1 MPERVF
7 FKAGYLSL
15 TYADL
20 LGYLHLGA
28 SLKET
33 ELYDVLLAFG
43 KLIHTPL
50 DGYVG
55 EPVIIRG
62 PVVLELIHDV
72 YGVSVVVV
80 YGFKKRY
87 RVLNGVQSEGHIFF
101 FNVHCLCYIADMRL
115 LPGFIHE
122 PGAYLQSMVGGITY
136 GAAYAKAVVV
146 PQMAADFTY
155 DHGHGIGGKAH
166 IEAQIKVV
174 YGLDKPY
181 AAHLEQVVHLLTA
194 T

>member
-20 LGYLHLGA
+20 LGYLHLRA
-28 SLKET
+28 SLNET
-33 ELYDVLLAFG
+33 KLYDVLLEFG

-87 RVLNGVQSEGHIFF
+87 RVLNLSLIHISEPTRH
-101 FNVHCLCYIADMRL
+101 
-115 LPGFIHE
+115 
-122 PGAYLQSMVGGITY
+122 
-136 GAAYAKAVVV
+136 
-146 PQMAADFTY
+146 
-155 DHGHGIGGKAH
+155 
-166 IEAQIKVV
+166 
-174 YGLDKPY
+174 
-181 AAHLEQVVHLLTA
+181 
-194 T
+194 

>member
-33 ELYDVLLAFG
+33 KLYDVLLAFG

-87 RVLNGVQSEGHIFF
+87 RVLNGVQREGHIFF
-101 FNVHCLCYIADMRL
+101 FNIHGLCYVADMRL

-122 PGAYLQSMVGGITY
+122 PGAYLQCVIGSVAY

-155 DHGHGIGGKAH
+155 DHGYSICGKSH
-166 IEAQIKVV
+166 IEA
-174 YGLDKPY
+174 
-181 AAHLEQVVHLLTA
+181 
-194 T
+194 

>member
-33 ELYDVLLAFG
+33 KLYDVLLAFG
-43 KLIHTPL
+43 KLIHAPL

-87 RVLNGVQSEGHIFF
+87 RVLNGVQRKGHIFF
-101 FNVHCLCYIADMRL
+101 FDIHGFCYVADMRL

-122 PGAYLQSMVGGITY
+122 PGAYLQCMVGGITY

-155 DHGHGIGGKAH
+155 DHGHGIGGKSH
-166 IEAQIKVV
+166 IEA
-174 YGLDKPY
+174 
-181 AAHLEQVVHLLTA
+181 
-194 T
+194 

>member
-1 MPERVF
+1 M
-7 FKAGYLSL
+7 
-15 TYADL
+15 
-20 LGYLHLGA
+20 
-28 SLKET
+28 
-33 ELYDVLLAFG
+33 LAFG

-55 EPVIIRG
+55 EPVIVRG

-72 YGVSVVVV
+72 YGVAVVVV

-87 RVLNGVQSEGHIFF
+87 RVLNGVQSEGHVLLLC
-101 FNVHCLCYIADMRL
+101 VHGFCYVADMRL

-122 PGAYLQSMVGGITY
+122 PGAYLQCMVGGIAY
-136 GAAYAKAVVV
+136 GAADAKAVVV

-155 DHGHGIGGKAH
+155 DHGHGIGGKSH

-181 AAHLEQVVHLLTA
+181 TAHLEQVVHLLTA

>member
-33 ELYDVLLAFG
+33 KLYDVLLAFG

-50 DGYVG
+50 YGYVG

-62 PVVLELIHDV
+62 SVVLELIHDV
-72 YGVSVVVV
+72 YGIAVVVV

-87 RVLNGVQSEGHIFF
+87 RVLNGVQRKGHIFF
-101 FNVHCLCYIADMRL
+101 FNIHCLCYITDMRF
-115 LPGFIHE
+115 LPGFIHK
-122 PGAYLQSMVGGITY
+122 PGAYLQCMVGGITY

-155 DHGHGIGGKAH
+155 DHGHGICGKSH
-166 IEAQIKVV
+166 IEA
-174 YGLDKPY
+174 
-181 AAHLEQVVHLLTA
+181 
-194 T
+194 